1 MVDQAIALS
10 VDGIV
15 IQHGLTESMPA
26 AAQRAI
32 DAGIKIVA
40 FDEALESRQV
50 EISSKTLKR

>member
-40 FDEALESRQV
+40 FDANV
-50 EISSKTLKR
+50 ENAAIPQIE